1 MLLLLP
7 LWLYLIA
14 LFIAPQL
21 WLGPFLNLR
30 VDLFIYPLWL
40 VWLAGRGRLG
50 LVFAFRA
57 QDWFIL
63 GFITWVALSLVAN
76 QTPAHTALVIQ
87 FYFKWF
93 VLYRL
98 TAASIDS
105 IDTLRKATHAIL
117 VVVGVVAIEAI
128 QHLHSPEGRGWAGQ
142 THGWV
147 NELAATAGVKART
160 RWVGI
165 FDGPGVFAVMFTIAL
180 PFALQYIAPVYG
192 KFKRMLAVV
201 VLLPL
206 YGYAV
211 FSTGSRGG
219 FLATIAVLG
228 LWVLSRYKVKMKH
241 LIMAGV
247 VGSVGLMLAPAYLT
261 STTDSN
267 RSAQHR
273 VDMWGEGVEMVEHNP
288 LFGIG
293 RGNFARYTG
302 KLIAHNSGI
311 EVMGETGLVGLFLW
325 VGASYMGFRT
335 LLRRSRETTDPRERE
350 LLLAVG
356 LCLVGYLVS
365 SLFVTLEYETLYFI
379 WGLMAGVRNFTEA
392 ENPFT
397 KRDAKIIG
405 TIVVGYFVAV
415 KGFVM
420 LYY

>member
-1 MLLLLP
+1 MVLLLP

-14 LFIAPQL
+14 LFVAPQL
-21 WLGPFLNLR
+21 WLGPFVNMR
-30 VDLFIYPLWL
+30 VDLIIYPLWL

-63 GFITWVALSLVAN
+63 GFICWLTLSLVAN
-76 QTPAHTALVIQ
+76 GTPAHTATAVQ

-105 IDTLRKATHAIL
+105 VKTLQKAAHAIL
-117 VVVGVVAIEAI
+117 VVVGIVAVEAI
-128 QHLHSPEGRGWAGQ
+128 QHLHSPDGLGWARQ
-142 THGWV
+142 SFGWV

-180 PFALQYIAPVYG
+180 PFALQYVAPAYG
-192 KFKRMLAVV
+192 KFKRLLALA

-219 FLATIAVLG
+219 FLATLAVLG
-228 LWVLSRYKVKMKH
+228 LWVLSRYKVSMKH
-241 LIMAGV
+241 IVM
-247 VGSVGLMLAPAYLT
+247 GSVVAAAGLMLGPAYLT
-261 STTDSN
+261 STSDSSK
-267 RSAQHR
+267 SAQHR
-273 VDMWGEGVEMVEHNP
+273 VDMWGEGVEMVENNP

-325 VGASYMGFRT
+325 IGASYMGFRT
-335 LLRRSRETTDPRERE
+335 LLVRSRQTTDPRERE

-365 SLFVTLEYETLYFI
+365 SLFVTLEYETMYFI
-379 WGLMAGVRNFTEA
+379 WGLMAGARNFSDGEA
-392 ENPFT
+392 PFT

-405 TIVVGYFVAV
+405 AIVVGYFALI

-420 LYY
+420 AYY